1 EADNVA
7 CDRAAWAEH
16 IALRLMAEALA
27 APPPTA
33 PAPSA
38 TAAPPAP
45 EPAPSETVAPA
56 GLEPELI
63 TAAERY
69 AARYPER
76 AAKIRRTGKLP
87 PDIVYFDPPE
97 DALGTALI
105 MGRTPALAALDG
117 LPTCDANRVPDR
129 PIAAT

>member
-1 EADNVA
+1 MSPAEM
-7 CDRAAWAEH
+7 RAKMDLAPDL
-16 IALRLMAEALA
+16 IA
-27 APPPTA
+27 
-33 PAPSA
+33 
-38 TAAPPAP
+38 
-45 EPAPSETVAPA
+45 
-56 GLEPELI
+56 
-63 TAAERY
+63 AAERY